1 MDLSELKEK
10 SINIFVSILKEYSK
24 KINIV
29 SKGIS
34 VDQLNTLIRETML
47 LEKYIS
53 GEVIIDAGS
62 GNGIL
67 GIPIAI
73 ENPKKKIVLV
83 EPRKKKSEF
92 LNYAIEELRLRNTK
106 VVRSGIE
113 EFVKDVEKGKST
125 MVGRGFP
132 DNIKL
137 ASYVKNGII
146 KELLL
151 ITSQGKIKKMEKGIE
166 KLRQKIYNVPF
177 RDNLKIIHI
186 TNVSR
191 ET

>member
-1 MDLSELKEK
+1 MDLSELKVK
-10 SINIFVSILKEYSK
+10 SINLFISILKEYSK

-34 VDQLNTLIRETML
+34 IDQLNALIRETML
-47 LEKYIS
+47 MEKHIS
-53 GEVIIDAGS
+53 GEVIVDAGS

-73 ENPKKKIVLV
+73 KNPEKKIILV

-92 LNYAIEELRLRNTK
+92 LKYAIKELGLGNTK
-106 VVRSGIE
+106 VTRSGIE
-113 EFVKDVEKGKST
+113 EFVKDVKKGRFT

-137 ASYVKNGII
+137 VSYVKSGII

-151 ITSQGKIKKMEKGIE
+151 ITSPGKIKKMEKGIE
-166 KLRQKIYNVPF
+166 KLRQKIYNIPF
-177 RDNLKIIHI
+177 RNNLKIIHI